1 MKVLIH
7 ADGGPGVGLGHVMRC
22 AALANQLSRQ
32 GHMALIAVESALE
45 ISAHMLRHGVE
56 VITCAATDGA
66 IREVAID
73 MASNCIVIDSY
84 RWTANDFFNLKGSWT
99 VVAFDDEALRELPV
113 DAVINGAPTAIE
125 LRYLTTDNTLLWL
138 GPAYQIVRDDFR
150 LMPPREH
157 IGAVNR
163 VIAMVGGDDQLGLL
177 PILARLLDVAAE
189 NGSFI
194 ADVICGPFTPFPEI
208 HDLNNVTILR
218 NPIDLHE
225 RMAGADLAISAG
237 GQTLYELARCGTP
250 TISFCSGPDQIH
262 NLAALAK
269 ANVVW
274 NTGDATSPH
283 WAREVD
289 AAITRLIGDIG
300 LRTAMSQAGQALI
313 DGLGA
318 ERLVSALESLR
329 IEPLSSIK
337 YSHFINRVTK
347 FN

>member
-1 MKVLIH
+1 MKVLLH
-7 ADGGPGVGLGHVMRC
+7 ADGGIGVGLGHVSRC
-22 AALANQLSRQ
+22 VTISAALARAGHQALIVVDPERKLLEHVIRQ
-32 GHMALIAVESALE
+32 GANGKDFGASAPDVREAALE
-45 ISAHMLRHGVE
+45 F
-56 VITCAATDGA
+56 GA
-66 IREVAID
+66 
-73 MASNCIVIDSY
+73 NCIVIDSY
-84 RWTANDFFNLKGSWT
+84 RWTTSDFRAVKGDWT
-99 VVAFDDEALRELPV
+99 VVAFDDQALRELPV
-113 DAVINGAPTAIE
+113 DVVINGAPTAVE
-125 LRYLTTDNTLLWL
+125 LRYLTKVNTLLWL
-138 GPAYQIVRDDFR
+138 GPSYQIVRDDFR
-150 LMPPREH
+150 LIPPREH

-163 VIAMVGGDDQLGLL
+163 VIAMVGGDDLLGLL

-194 ADVICGPFTPFPEI
+194 ADVICGPFTPIPEI
-208 HDLNNVTILR
+208 HDLKNVTILR

-250 TISFCSGPDQIH
+250 TIAFCSGPDQIH
-262 NLAALAK
+262 NLTALAK
-269 ANVVW
+269 ANFIW
-274 NTGDATSPH
+274 NVGDAASPY

-337 YSHFINRVTK
+337 YSDFINRVTK

>member
-56 VITCAATDGA
+56 VITCAATASA

-84 RWTANDFFNLKGSWT
+84 RWTANDFCTLKGGWT
-99 VVAFDDEALRELPV
+99 IVAFDDQALRELPV
-113 DAVINGAPTAIE
+113 DVVINGAPAADE
-125 LRYLTTDNTLLWL
+125 LRYLTAENTLLCL
-138 GPAYQIVRDDFR
+138 GSDYQILRDDFR
-150 LMPPREH
+150 LIPPREY
-157 IGAVNR
+157 IGTVDR
-163 VIAMVGGDDQLGLL
+163 VIAMVGGDDLLGLL

-189 NGSFI
+189 SGSFV
-194 ADVICGPFTPFPEI
+194 ADVICGPFTPMPDI
-208 HDLNNVTILR
+208 YDLKNVTVLR

-250 TISFCSGPDQIH
+250 TIAFCSGPDQIY
-262 NLAALAK
+262 NLKALAK

-283 WAREVD
+283 WAREVG
-289 AAITRLIGDIG
+289 ASITELIIDVA
-300 LRTAMSQAGQALI
+300 RRKAMSQAGQALV

-318 ERLVSALESLR
+318 ERLVNAIESLR
-329 IEPLSSIK
+329 IEPLSSNN
-337 YSHFINRVTK
+337 Y
-347 FN
+347 

>member
-32 GHMALIAVESALE
+32 GHMALIALESALE

-56 VITCAATDGA
+56 VITCAATAGA

-84 RWTANDFFNLKGSWT
+84 RWTATDFCTLKGSWT
-99 VVAFDDEALRELPV
+99 VVAFDDQALRELPV
-113 DAVINGAPTAIE
+113 DVVINGAPAADE
-125 LRYLTTDNTLLWL
+125 LRYLTAENTLLWL
-138 GPAYQIVRDDFR
+138 GSDYQILRDDFR
-150 LMPPREH
+150 FMPPREY
-157 IGAVNR
+157 IGTVDR
-163 VIAMVGGDDQLGLL
+163 VIAMVGGDDLLGLL

-189 NGSFI
+189 SSSFV
-194 ADVICGPFTPFPEI
+194 ADVICGPFTPMPDI
-208 HDLNNVTILR
+208 YDLRNVTVLR

-250 TISFCSGPDQIH
+250 TIAFCSGPDQIH
-262 NLAALAK
+262 NLKALAK

-289 AAITRLIGDIG
+289 ATITELIVDVA
-300 LRTAMSQAGQALI
+300 RRKAMSQAGQALV

-318 ERLVSALESLR
+318 ERLVNAIESLR
-329 IEPLSSIK
+329 IEPLSSNN
-337 YSHFINRVTK
+337 Y
-347 FN
+347 